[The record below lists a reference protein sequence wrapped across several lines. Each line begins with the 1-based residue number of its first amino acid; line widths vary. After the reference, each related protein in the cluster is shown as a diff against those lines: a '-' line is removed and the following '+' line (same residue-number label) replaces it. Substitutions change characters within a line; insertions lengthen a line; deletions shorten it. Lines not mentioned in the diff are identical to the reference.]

1 MNLSDLS
8 GLISQADVGF
18 SSDMFCHGLPRA
30 RCCQPRWF
38 ELFPV
43 NQPMQSAMTTTTTSL
58 DDVFHSEVL
67 PALPHSAITILQLS
81 QKPDCGP
88 ADFAKPIEAD
98 PGLMGQVLKFVN
110 SSYFGFSREIM
121 SVPQALTLVGTRA
134 ITNFALWNAVFSVIP
149 NPKFGPFDLKSLW
162 QDSLR
167 RALFAR
173 NLGNRLK
180 LANAEDLFAG
190 ALLQDMAI
198 PLLLKE
204 LPAEYEELVQ
214 RRADEGRRLSG
225 LEKELFGWDHA
236 DAAALLAERWNLPE
250 EFVSLIAQH
259 THLSELL
266 NGDDQHKPA
275 ACVALA
281 SLLPSCSDSGW
292 DEEAEFVA
300 AYTKLTNDS
309 TEQLKELFTE
319 VDEATAEFA
328 PVLKLPVPKT
338 PLVDS
343 LS

>member
-1 MNLSDLS
+1 M
-8 GLISQADVGF
+8 
-18 SSDMFCHGLPRA
+18 
-30 RCCQPRWF
+30 
-38 ELFPV
+38 
-43 NQPMQSAMTTTTTSL
+43 TTTTSL
-58 DDVFHSEVL
+58 EDVFHSEVL
-67 PALPHSAITILQLS
+67 PALPHSAITLLQLS
-81 QKPDCGP
+81 QNTDSGP

-121 SVPQALTLVGTRA
+121 SVQQALTLVGTRA

-173 NLGNRLK
+173 MLGRSLNVK
-180 LANAEDLFAG
+180 NAEDLFAG

-225 LEKELFGWDHA
+225 LEKEMFGWDHA
-236 DAAALLAERWNLPE
+236 DAAAMLAQRWNLPE
-250 EFVSLIAQH
+250 EFVSLIEQH
-259 THLSELL
+259 TNLSELL
-266 NGDDQHKPA
+266 EGGDQHREA

-281 SLLPSCSDSGW
+281 SMLPSCSDDEW
-292 DEEAEFVA
+292 DEKQEFVDG
-300 AYTKLTNDS
+300 YCKLTGQGDS
-309 TEQLKELFTE
+309 ELAGLLAD
-319 VDEATAEFA
+319 VDEATEEFA
-328 PVLKLPVPKT
+328 PVLKLPVPKAS
-338 PLVDS
+338 LCDYLQDS
-343 LS
+343 PGND

>member
-1 MNLSDLS
+1 M
-8 GLISQADVGF
+8 
-18 SSDMFCHGLPRA
+18 P
-30 RCCQPRWF
+30 
-38 ELFPV
+38 
-43 NQPMQSAMTTTTTSL
+43 TTTTSL

-88 ADFAKPIEAD
+88 SDFAKPIEAD

-173 NLGNRLK
+173 ELGKRLD
-180 LANAEDLFAG
+180 LANFEDLFAG

-236 DAAALLAERWNLPE
+236 DAAALLAERWNLPA

-281 SLLPSCSDSGW
+281 SLLPSCSDEGW
-292 DEEAEFVA
+292 DEQSEFVD
-300 AYTKLTNDS
+300 AYSILTGDS
-309 TEQLKELFTE
+309 VDQLKQLFSE
-319 VDEATAEFA
+319 VDEATTEFA

-338 PLVDS
+338 SLVES